1 MQNGLS
7 SKDLSFLSD
16 MFNWNL
22 NCYNAFNLFESE
34 MDNND
39 AKVLLDE
46 IKEMHK
52 SSCED
57 ILNLMK

>member
-1 MQNGLS
+1 MQNSLS

-22 NCYNAFNLFESE
+22 NCYNAFNLFENE

>member
-1 MQNGLS
+1 MQDSLS

-22 NCYNAFNLFESE
+22 NCYNAFNLFENE

>member
-1 MQNGLS
+1 MQNNLS

-22 NCYNAFNLFESE
+22 NCYNAFNLFENE

>member
-1 MQNGLS
+1 MHNSLS

-22 NCYNAFNLFESE
+22 NCYNAFNLFEDE